1 MGKKVRIQL
10 APGDQDRLEA
20 LIANGNTPQKHVR
33 RARIVRLAGDGVGT
47 DEIQRRLGVSKPTIR
62 RWRTRYVEAGVDGL
76 CRDKTRPP
84 GKAPLA
90 VDVVMRV
97 IEKTKTETP
106 PDATHWSL
114 RTMAKAVGIAPSSVQ
129 AIWKAHELKPH
140 LVATFKLSNDP
151 RFAEK
156 VEDVVGLYV
165 NPPEHAIVLSV
176 DEKSQIQ
183 ALDRT
188 QPGLPM
194 KKGRAGTMTH
204 DYKRHGTTTLFAA
217 LDVLDGTVIG
227 QCMQKHRHQEFIR
240 FLNKI
245 NRATSKHLALHLI
258 VDNYAAHKTPE
269 VKRWLKRHPRF
280 HLHFTP
286 TSASWLNLVERF
298 FAEITRKRIRRGVFH
313 STSSNCKWP
322 STTTSTSTTPTPSL
336 SSGRLPPV
344 PSSIRSTEGNKR
356 WNRYTSGDALT
367 KSMNAL
373 RQLVA
378 RAEALPKCHWYGA
391 PTLRTLSISGRV
403 RQ

>member
-1 MGKKVRIQL
+1 MGKKVRMQF
-10 APGDQDRLEA
+10 APEDRERLEG
-20 LIANGNTPQKHVR
+20 LIVNGNTPQKHVR
-33 RARIVRLAGDGVGT
+33 RARIVLLAGAGIGT
-47 DEIQRRLGVSKPTIR
+47 DEIQRRLRVSKPTIR

-84 GKAPLA
+84 GKAPLGA
-90 VDVVMRV
+90 AMILRV
-97 IEKTKTETP
+97 LEKTVTEVP

-129 AIWKAHELKPH
+129 AIWKAHGLKPH

-156 VEDVVGLYV
+156 VEDVVGLYL

-217 LDVLDGTVIG
+217 MNVLDGTVIG
-227 QCMQKHRHQEFIR
+227 QCMQNHRHQEFIR

-245 NRATSKHLALHLI
+245 NRATPKPLAVHLI
-258 VDNYAAHKTPE
+258 ADNYATHKHPK
-269 VKRWLKRHPRF
+269 VKAWLARHPRF

-313 STSSNCKWP
+313 SVVELQMAINDY
-322 STTTSTSTTPTPSL
+322 L
-336 SSGRLPPV
+336 DHHNANPV
-344 PSSIRSTEGNKR
+344 TFVWTASASSIIEKV
-356 WNRYTSGDALT
+356 NRGKQALE
-367 KSMNAL
+367 S
-373 RQLVA
+373 
-378 RAEALPKCHWYGA
+378 EH
-391 PTLRTLSISGRV
+391 
-403 RQ
+403 

>member
-1 MGKKVRIQL
+1 
-10 APGDQDRLEA
+10 
-20 LIANGNTPQKHVR
+20 LIANGNTRQKHVR
-33 RARIVRLAGDGVGT
+33 RAGIVLLAGSDIGT
-47 DEIQRRLGVSKPTIR
+47 DEIQRRLRVSKPTIR

-84 GKAPLA
+84 GKAPLGA
-90 VDVVMRV
+90 EVVNRV
-97 IEKTKTETP
+97 LEKTKTETP
-106 PDATHWSL
+106 PNATHWSL

-129 AIWKAHELKPH
+129 AIWTAHGLKPH
-140 LVATFKLSNDP
+140 RVATFKLSNDP

-156 VEDVVGLYV
+156 LEDVVGLYL

-204 DYKRHGTTTLFAA
+204 DYKRNGTTTLFAA
-217 LDVLDGTVIG
+217 LNVLDGTVIG

-245 NRATSKHLALHLI
+245 NRETPKRLALHLI
-258 VDNYAAHKTPE
+258 VDNYAVHKTPE

-280 HLHFTP
+280 HMHFTP

-298 FAEITRKRIRRGVFH
+298 FAEITRKRIRRGVFRSVVELQTAINH
-313 STSSNCKWP
+313 FLEHHNADPIPFVWTASA
-322 STTTSTSTTPTPSL
+322 
-336 SSGRLPPV
+336 
-344 PSSIRSTEGNKR
+344 SSIIEKV
-356 WNRYTSGDALT
+356 NRGKQALE
-367 KSMNAL
+367 S
-373 RQLVA
+373 Q
-378 RAEALPKCHWYGA
+378 H
-391 PTLRTLSISGRV
+391 
-403 RQ
+403 